1 MSVFTFDTVKLSVDK
16 IWVLALL
23 TIRRYENVNNFVLF
37 EKKSLKIKL
46 AVGFEGV
53 AKDLQQVTST

>member
-1 MSVFTFDTVKLSVDK
+1 MSVFLIDKDKFSVDK

-23 TIRRYENVNNFVLF
+23 TIRRYENVNNFVLL

>member
-37 EKKSLKIKL
+37 EKKSL
-46 AVGFEGV
+46 
-53 AKDLQQVTST
+53 

>member
-23 TIRRYENVNNFVLF
+23 TMRYENLNNFVLL